1 MEWPICTA
9 MGEEESLPARRRHG
23 SLNSDLDH
31 EVREVLTSV
40 TQDNVDQKDHTER
53 SANLHKLQA
62 PGSHTP
68 TQELPQDGLLHLC
81 STRSQAAGKQLQ
93 PAVGKWEVGTI
104 VSVAAPEFG
113 CLGAEVQDG
122 TGRVGWIQ
130 NPAASASP
138 SPLSPCNGLTS
149 TPCTQ
154 SSVD

>member
-1 MEWPICTA
+1 MHSH
-9 MGEEESLPARRRHG
+9 GEEGALPARRRRG
-23 SLNSDLDH
+23 SLNSELDH

-40 TQDNVDQKDHTER
+40 TQDNVNQKDHTER
-53 SANLHKLQA
+53 PANLHKLQA

-68 TQELPQDGLLHLC
+68 TQELPQDDLLHLC

-93 PAVGKWEVGTI
+93 PAVGKWEMGTI
-104 VSVAAPEFG
+104 ISVATQEFG
-113 CLGAEVQDG
+113 CLWAEVQDG
-122 TGRVGWIQ
+122 TGRVGWTW
-130 NPAASASP
+130 NPAASASL